1 MSNSTTFDDDGF
13 TSNNIGLTGTAGSR
27 DQFNYGVNVSHQR
40 QDSETTAGTNL
51 TRNTPVA
58 TLNGSY
64 SQSSNYTQTGGSISG
79 GVVARSGGLNLS
91 SRLSDTFAIMQAP
104 GLEGA
109 YVNGQKYRTT
119 NKKERW
125 FMTTLR
131 HIAKTILCLMCRKVA
146 VKRNYAVTVKLPPRT
161 EGPSC

>member
-51 TRNTPVA
+51 TSNTPVA

-79 GVVARSGGLNLS
+79 GVVAPEWRVEFIQPAFRYLCDYAGSG
-91 SRLSDTFAIMQAP
+91 T
-104 GLEGA
+104 
-109 YVNGQKYRTT
+109 
-119 NKKERW
+119 
-125 FMTTLR
+125 
-131 HIAKTILCLMCRKVA
+131 
-146 VKRNYAVTVKLPPRT
+146 
-161 EGPSC
+161 

>member
-1 MSNSTTFDDDGF
+1 
-13 TSNNIGLTGTAGSR
+13 
-27 DQFNYGVNVSHQR
+27 
-40 QDSETTAGTNL
+40 
-51 TRNTPVA
+51 
-58 TLNGSY
+58 
-64 SQSSNYTQTGGSISG
+64 
-79 GVVARSGGLNLS
+79 
-91 SRLSDTFAIMQAP
+91 MQAP

-161 EGPSC
+161 EGRRASEFLIPTSVNHGLLKRSVLMVRLLFLVMM